1 MDRKKKQQNS
11 ILTWLDR
18 LIRHPSED
26 AKYEIRP
33 RSLNLRVD
41 MRAGNINVRID
52 NQETGRRVITK
63 NWDVRG

>member
-1 MDRKKKQQNS
+1 MLCFP
-11 ILTWLDR
+11 IG
-18 LIRHPSED
+18 HPSED

-33 RSLNLRVD
+33 TSLNLRVD